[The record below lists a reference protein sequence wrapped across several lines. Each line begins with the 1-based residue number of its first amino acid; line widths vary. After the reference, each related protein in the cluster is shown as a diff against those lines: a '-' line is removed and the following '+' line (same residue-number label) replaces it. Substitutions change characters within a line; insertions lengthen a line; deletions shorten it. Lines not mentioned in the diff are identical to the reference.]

1 MAPVK
6 FEENIKDKLEKRS
19 LNSSV
24 NAWTNLEK
32 RLDTQDK
39 KQKGKIFWWFGI
51 AASIISV
58 LLITQQFISTN
69 FNNEQQVPVIVDMNK
84 IESVIKVLTDYML
97 ANDKRVGELEG
108 EQKVTKKEIA
118 IYIGIAGT
126 FIMLVINTYMTFKG
140 G

>member
-1 MAPVK
+1 MSENETFQLKEILVDHLTK
-6 FEENIKDKLEKRS
+6 SENFEKEVRKDLKAINEK
-19 LNSSV
+19 
-24 NAWTNLEK
+24 
-32 RLDTQDK
+32 
-39 KQKGKIFWWFGI
+39 I
-51 AASIISV
+51 
-58 LLITQQFISTN
+58 
-69 FNNEQQVPVIVDMNK
+69 MNK